1 MELTERYDPAANVW
15 VAEVSG
21 EVDIYDAPDMKQR
34 LHKCIDQTPADL
46 VLDCTRLSYIDST
59 GMGVLISVLK
69 HLKDVGKDMRII
81 NLSPYIYKI
90 FTITGLQNIF
100 SIEVAADE

>member
-1 MELTERYDPAANVW
+1 MELTERYDPKANAW

-21 EVDIYDAPDMKQR
+21 EVDIYDAPEMKLR

-46 VLDCTRLSYIDST
+46 VLDCAGLSYIDST

-69 HLKDVGKDMRII
+69 HLKDIGKEMRII
-81 NLSPYIYKI
+81 RLSPYIYKI

-100 SIEVAADE
+100 TIEVAADE

>member
-1 MELTERYDPAANVW
+1 MELSGRYDPVANAW
-15 VAEVSG
+15 VVEVSG
-21 EVDIYDAPDMKQR
+21 EVDIYDAPEMKLR
-34 LHKCIDQTPADL
+34 LHKCIDKTPADL
-46 VLDCTRLSYIDST
+46 VLDCASLSYIDST

-69 HLKDVGKDMRII
+69 HLKDVGKEMKII

>member
-1 MELTERYDPAANVW
+1 MELTERYDPKADAW
-15 VAEVSG
+15 VAAVSG
-21 EVDIYDAPDMKQR
+21 EVDIYDAPEMKER

-46 VLDCTRLSYIDST
+46 VLDCASLTYIDST

-69 HLKDVGKDMRII
+69 HLKDVGKEMKIVH
-81 NLSPYIYKI
+81 LSPYIYKI

-100 SIEVAADE
+100 TVEVAGDE